1 MTYRGC
7 QKNVPIEDRFSA
19 ANPYAAILF
28 SEHYYDKRYKSGVVG
43 TSIMMTSFYIVKD
56 DLQKLCTSISTFL
69 ASQRNLPDVGLASFK
84 EWETICQAIKKQL
97 DENIIRVAVV
107 GAIKSGKSTFVN
119 SLLKADYLNRGAGV
133 VTSIVTRIRK
143 GPYLKAKLH
152 FKSWDDVNEEM
163 SRALTLFPTHAWES
177 DEARFD
183 IRRDSDRRALAT
195 ALKNIQPNLLL
206 TNGVRNTNSILIDSY
221 LKGYD
226 LVKNIITSDNLS
238 KVYEDDLFGE
248 QKTFVG
254 SDHLAVYLKDVLLEI
269 NDGDMG
275 KDIEIAD
282 CQGSD
287 SPNPLH
293 LSMIQDYLLKTHLII
308 YVISSRTGLRQA
320 DMRFLSIIRNMGIL
334 ENILFVLNSDFSEHE
349 TLEGLN
355 SLVDRTREDL
365 SVILP
370 DPDVYIFS
378 SLYNLF
384 KSSYKSMSQRDEMR
398 FSQWESETS
407 FIAFSDAETQ
417 RFSTDFSSKLVEE
430 HYSLM
435 VKNNIERLSIV
446 SESLVHWADIH
457 QEVLGGDA
465 EGAASLIEKMTHHQ
479 QQMTQIASLVKNTL
493 EGASR
498 KINQNLKQTI
508 DRFFDARNGTV
519 VKDMVAFIRNFQ
531 LNFETYESS
540 LDSSRFTE
548 MLYMVF
554 QDFKAAVDSH
564 LAETIH
570 PRIVKFIREEEE
582 KIKSHLE
589 SVATPYASMVEEAMS
604 DYEASMADT
613 GAPQPK
619 NLGNRMVLADLKAL
633 KLREKLSLPPV
644 ETTMRYSARI
654 KTEAVMHLGLYSVM
668 KVFQKLLKKTELRQ
682 KRRKQKALEDGF
694 RRMKLETVRSISDQF
709 RDYQENVKFQ
719 YLFRLTDA
727 MVHELNDVLRE
738 RFQVYFTDASKM
750 IEMVKEDHLDKGR
763 IKESLQKIGETA
775 RNYQTQVER
784 LREDVESILNQNGKP

>member
-1 MTYRGC
+1 M
-7 QKNVPIEDRFSA
+7 
-19 ANPYAAILF
+19 
-28 SEHYYDKRYKSGVVG
+28 
-43 TSIMMTSFYIVKD
+43 MMTSFHTVKD
-56 DLQKLCTSISTFL
+56 ELQQLCTDISAYL
-69 ASQRNLPDVGLASFK
+69 VSARELPGVGMTSFK
-84 EWETICQAIKKQL
+84 EWETTCQTIKKQL
-97 DENIIRVAVV
+97 DEEIIRVAVV

-119 SLLKADYLNRGAGV
+119 SLFKADYLNRGAGV
-133 VTSIVTRIRK
+133 VTSIVTRIRQ

-152 FKSWDDVNEEM
+152 FKSWDEVNEEM
-163 SRALTLFPTHAWES
+163 SRALTLFPAHAWES
-177 DEARFD
+177 EEAQFD
-183 IRRDSDRRALAT
+183 IRRESDRRALTT
-195 ALKNIQPNLLL
+195 ALKNIQSNLLL
-206 TNGVRNTNSILIDSY
+206 ANGLRNTNSILIDSY

-226 LVKNIITSDNLS
+226 LVKGIITSDDLS

-269 NDGDMG
+269 KGGDMG

-320 DMRFLSIIRNMGIL
+320 DIRFLSIIRNMGIL

-349 TLEGLN
+349 TLEGLV

-370 DPDVYIFS
+370 DPDIYIFS

-384 KSSYKSMSQRDEMR
+384 KASFKSMSRKDEMR
-398 FSQWESETS
+398 FSQWETETP
-407 FIAFSDAETQ
+407 FIAFSDGETQ
-417 RFSTDFSSKLVEE
+417 RFNADFSAKLGKE
-430 HYSLM
+430 HYSLL

-457 QEVLGGDA
+457 QEILGGDA
-465 EGAASLIEKMTHHQ
+465 EGAASLISKMTFHQ
-479 QQMTQIASLVKNTL
+479 QQMTQISSLVKNTL
-493 EGASR
+493 EGTSR
-498 KINQNLKQTI
+498 NIKQNLKQTI
-508 DRFFDARNGTV
+508 DRFFDRRNGTV

-531 LNFETYESS
+531 LNLEAYESS
-540 LDSSRFTE
+540 LESSRFTE

-554 QDFKAAVDSH
+554 QDFKTAVDSH

-570 PRIVKFIREEEE
+570 PRFVKFIREEEE

-589 SVATPYASMVEEAMS
+589 SVATPYVSMVEEALS
-604 DYEASMADT
+604 DYQASMAGT
-613 GAPQPK
+613 GAPQIDS
-619 NLGNRMVLADLKAL
+619 LGSRMVLTDLKAL
-633 KLREKLSLPPV
+633 KLRDKLSLPLV

-654 KTEAVMHLGLYSVM
+654 KTEAVMRLGLYSAM
-668 KVFQKLLKKTELRQ
+668 KVFQKLLKKTEARQ
-682 KRRKQKALEDGF
+682 TRRKQKALEDGF
-694 RRMKLETVRSISDQF
+694 RRMKLETIRSISMQF
-709 RDYQENVKFQ
+709 RDYQENIKFQ

-727 MVHELNDVLRE
+727 MVHRLNDDLRE
-738 RFQVYFTDASKM
+738 CFQVYFTDASKM
-750 IEMVKEDHLDKGR
+750 IEMVKEEHIDKER
-763 IKESLQKIGETA
+763 VKESLQKIGETA
-775 RNYQTQVER
+775 RNYLERIER
-784 LREDVESILNQNGKP
+784 LREDVESILKRDSNAEIGTKDILEMGSTDRI

>member
-1 MTYRGC
+1 M
-7 QKNVPIEDRFSA
+7 
-19 ANPYAAILF
+19 
-28 SEHYYDKRYKSGVVG
+28 
-43 TSIMMTSFYIVKD
+43 MMTSFHTVKD
-56 DLQKLCTSISTFL
+56 ELQQLCTDISAYL
-69 ASQRNLPDVGLASFK
+69 VSARELPGVGMTSFK
-84 EWETICQAIKKQL
+84 EWETTCQTIKKQL
-97 DENIIRVAVV
+97 DEEIIRVAVV

-119 SLLKADYLNRGAGV
+119 SLFKADYLNRGAGV
-133 VTSIVTRIRK
+133 VTSIVTRIRQ

-152 FKSWDDVNEEM
+152 FKSWDEVNEEM
-163 SRALTLFPTHAWES
+163 SRALTLFPAHAWES
-177 DEARFD
+177 EEAQFD
-183 IRRDSDRRALAT
+183 IRRESDRRALTT
-195 ALKNIQPNLLL
+195 ALKNIQSNLLL
-206 TNGVRNTNSILIDSY
+206 ANGLRNTNSILIDSY

-226 LVKNIITSDNLS
+226 LVKGIITSDDLS

-269 NDGDMG
+269 KGGDMG
-275 KDIEIAD
+275 QDIEIAD

-349 TLEGLN
+349 TLEGLV
-355 SLVDRTREDL
+355 SLADRTREDL
-365 SVILP
+365 SVIVP
-370 DPDVYIFS
+370 DPDIYIFS

-384 KSSYKSMSQRDEMR
+384 KASFKSMSQKDEMR
-398 FSQWESETS
+398 FSQWETETS

-417 RFSTDFSSKLVEE
+417 RFSADFSAKLGEE
-430 HYSLM
+430 HYSLL
-435 VKNNIERLSIV
+435 VKNNIERLKVV
-446 SESLVHWADIH
+446 SESLIHWADIH
-457 QEVLGGDA
+457 QEILGGDA
-465 EGAASLIEKMTHHQ
+465 EGAASLIRKMTYHQ
-479 QQMTQIASLVKNTL
+479 QQMTQIGALVKNTL

-498 KINQNLKQTI
+498 NIKQNLKQNI

-531 LNFETYESS
+531 LNLEAYESALES
-540 LDSSRFTE
+540 ARFTE
-548 MLYMVF
+548 LLYMVF

-570 PRIVKFIREEEE
+570 PRVVKFIREEEE

-589 SVATPYASMVEEAMS
+589 SVATPYASMVKEALS
-604 DYEASMADT
+604 DYQASMADMGT
-613 GAPQPK
+613 PQPDSF
-619 NLGNRMVLADLKAL
+619 GNVVLADLKRI
-633 KLREKLSLPPV
+633 KSGNGLSLPPV

-654 KTEAVMHLGLYSVM
+654 KTEAVMRLGLYSTM
-668 KVFQKLLKKTELRQ
+668 KIFQKLLKKTELRQ
-682 KRRKQKALEDGF
+682 NRRKQKALEHGF
-694 RRMKLETVRSISDQF
+694 RRMKLETVRSIGVQF

-727 MVHELNDVLRE
+727 MVHRLNDDLRE

-750 IEMVKEDHLDKGR
+750 IEMVKKEHIDKER

-775 RNYQTQVER
+775 RNYLEGIER
-784 LREDVESILNQNGKP
+784 LRVDVESILNQNSER

>member
-1 MTYRGC
+1 M
-7 QKNVPIEDRFSA
+7 K
-19 ANPYAAILF
+19 
-28 SEHYYDKRYKSGVVG
+28 
-43 TSIMMTSFYIVKD
+43 TSFHTVKD
-56 DLQKLCTSISTFL
+56 DLQQLCTGISTFL
-69 ASQRNLPDVGLASFK
+69 VSARELPGVGLASFK
-84 EWETICQAIKKQL
+84 EWETICKTIKKQL
-97 DENIIRVAVV
+97 DEEIIRVAVV

-119 SLLKADYLNRGAGV
+119 SLFKADYLNRGAGV
-133 VTSIVTRIRK
+133 VTSIVTRIRQ

-152 FKSWDDVNEEM
+152 FKSWDEVNEEM
-163 SRALTLFPTHAWES
+163 SRALTLFPVHAWES
-177 DEARFD
+177 EEAQFD
-183 IRRDSDRRALAT
+183 IRRESDRHTLAT
-195 ALKNIQPNLLL
+195 ALQNIQSNLLL
-206 TNGVRNTNSILIDSY
+206 ANGMRNTNSILIDSY
-221 LKGYD
+221 LKGYN
-226 LVKNIITSDNLS
+226 LVKDIITSDELS

-269 NDGDMG
+269 KDGDMG
-275 KDIEIAD
+275 EDIEIAD

-293 LSMIQDYLLKTHLII
+293 LSMIQEYLLKTHLII

-320 DMRFLSIIRNMGIL
+320 DIRFLSIIRNMGIL

-349 TLEGLN
+349 TLEGLV
-355 SLVDRTREDL
+355 SLADRTREDL
-365 SVILP
+365 SIILP
-370 DPDVYIFS
+370 DPDIYIFS

-384 KSSYKSMSQRDEMR
+384 KTSFKSMSRKDEMR
-398 FSQWESETS
+398 FLQWETESS
-407 FIAFSDAETQ
+407 FIDFSDAETQ
-417 RFSTDFSSKLVEE
+417 RFSADFSAKLGEE
-430 HYSLM
+430 HYSLL

-457 QEVLGGDA
+457 QEVLGGNA
-465 EGAASLIEKMTHHQ
+465 EGAASLINKMTYHQ

-493 EGASR
+493 DGASR
-498 KINQNLKQTI
+498 NIKQNLKQTI
-508 DRFFDARNGTV
+508 DRFFDARNGTL
-519 VKDMVAFIRNFQ
+519 VKDMVAFIGNFQ
-531 LNFETYESS
+531 LNLETYESS
-540 LDSSRFTE
+540 LESSRFTE

-554 QDFKAAVDSH
+554 QDFKAAVDSY

-582 KIKSHLE
+582 KIQSHLE

-604 DYEASMADT
+604 DYHASMADT
-613 GAPQPK
+613 GASQPDS
-619 NLGNRMVLADLKAL
+619 LGRRMVLEDLKAL
-633 KLREKLSLPPV
+633 KLRDRLSLPPV

-654 KTEAVMHLGLYSVM
+654 KTEAVMRLGLYSAM

-694 RRMKLETVRSISDQF
+694 RRMKLETVRSIRAQF

-727 MVHELNDVLRE
+727 MVHRLNDDLQE

-750 IEMVKEDHLDKGR
+750 IEMAKEEHIDKER
-763 IKESLQKIGETA
+763 IKESLQKIGQTA
-775 RNYQTQVER
+775 GDFLERIER
-784 LREDVESILNQNGKP
+784 LREDVELVLKIPMIKSWEAGKEIATQKLGQKQF

>member
-1 MTYRGC
+1 
-7 QKNVPIEDRFSA
+7 
-19 ANPYAAILF
+19 
-28 SEHYYDKRYKSGVVG
+28 
-43 TSIMMTSFYIVKD
+43 MMTSFYTVKD
-56 DLQKLCTSISTFL
+56 ELKQLCTGISTYL
-69 ASQRNLPDVGLASFK
+69 VSARELPGVGLASFK

-97 DENIIRVAVV
+97 DEEIIRVAVV

-119 SLLKADYLNRGAGV
+119 SLFKADYLNRGAGV

-143 GPYLKAKLH
+143 GPYLKAKLY

-163 SRALTLFPTHAWES
+163 SRALMLFPTHAWES
-177 DEARFD
+177 EETQFD
-183 IRRDSDRRALAT
+183 IRRESDRHALAT
-195 ALKNIQPNLLL
+195 ALQNIQSNLLL
-206 TNGVRNTNSILIDSY
+206 ANGMRNTNSILIDSY

-226 LVKNIITSDNLS
+226 LVKNIITSDDLA

-269 NDGDMG
+269 NDGEMG

-355 SLVDRTREDL
+355 SLVDRTRQDL
-365 SVILP
+365 SVIIP
-370 DPDVYIFS
+370 DPDIYIFS

-384 KSSYKSMSQRDEMR
+384 KTSYKSMSQKDEKR

-417 RFSTDFSSKLVEE
+417 RFSTDFSAKLGEE
-430 HYSLM
+430 HYSLL

-465 EGAASLIEKMTHHQ
+465 EGAASLINKMTYHQ

-498 KINQNLKQTI
+498 HIKQNLKQTI

-531 LNFETYESS
+531 LNLETYESS
-540 LDSSRFTE
+540 FDSSRFTE

-554 QDFKAAVDSH
+554 QDFKAAVDSY
-564 LAETIH
+564 LTETIH
-570 PRIVKFIREEEE
+570 PRIVKFIREEEG

-604 DYEASMADT
+604 DYQASMADT
-613 GAPQPK
+613 GAPQADS
-619 NLGNRMVLADLKAL
+619 LGKRMVLADLNAL
-633 KLREKLSLPPV
+633 KLRDKLSLPSV

-654 KTEAVMHLGLYSVM
+654 KTEAVMRLGLYSAM

-694 RRMKLETVRSISDQF
+694 RRMKLETVRSISLQF

-727 MVHELNDVLRE
+727 MVHELNDDLRE
-738 RFQVYFTDASKM
+738 RFQVYFTDASKW
-750 IEMVKEDHLDKGR
+750 IEMVKEEHIDKER
-763 IKESLQKIGETA
+763 IQESLQRIGETA
-775 RNYQTQVER
+775 RDYLEQIER
-784 LREDVESILNQNGKP
+784 LREDVESVMNRDWNKK

>member
-1 MTYRGC
+1 M
-7 QKNVPIEDRFSA
+7 N
-19 ANPYAAILF
+19 
-28 SEHYYDKRYKSGVVG
+28 
-43 TSIMMTSFYIVKD
+43 
-56 DLQKLCTSISTFL
+56 
-69 ASQRNLPDVGLASFK
+69 SFK

-97 DENIIRVAVV
+97 DEEIIRVAVV

-119 SLLKADYLNRGAGV
+119 SLFKADYLNRGAGV
-133 VTSIVTRIRK
+133 VTSIVTRIRQ
-143 GPYLKAKLH
+143 GPYLKAKLY
-152 FKSWDDVNEEM
+152 FKSWDEVNEEM

-177 DEARFD
+177 EESQFD
-183 IRRDSDRRALAT
+183 IRREGDRRTLTT
-195 ALKNIQPNLLL
+195 ALQNIQSNLLL
-206 TNGVRNTNSILIDSY
+206 TNGIRNTNSILIDSY

-226 LVKNIITSDNLS
+226 QVKDIITSDDLS

-254 SDHLAVYLKDVLLEI
+254 NDHLAVYLKDVLLEI
-269 NDGDMG
+269 KSGDMG

-334 ENILFVLNSDFSEHE
+334 ENILFVLNCDFSEHE
-349 TLEGLN
+349 TLEGLIA
-355 SLVDRTREDL
+355 LVDRTREEL
-365 SVILP
+365 SVITP
-370 DPDVYIFS
+370 DAHIYNFS

-384 KSSYKSMSQRDEMR
+384 KTSFKSMSRKDEMR
-398 FSQWESETS
+398 FSQWEAETP
-407 FIAFSDAETQ
+407 FIAFSDNETQ
-417 RFSTDFSSKLVEE
+417 RFSTDFSAKLGKE
-430 HYSLM
+430 HYSLL
-435 VKNNIERLSIV
+435 VKNNIERLDIV
-446 SESLVHWADIH
+446 CESLAHWVDLH
-457 QEVLGGDA
+457 QEILGEDA
-465 EGAASLIEKMTHHQ
+465 EGAASLISKMTYHQ

-498 KINQNLKQTI
+498 NTKQNLKQSI
-508 DRFFDARNGTV
+508 DRFFDTRNGTV
-519 VKDMVAFIRNFQ
+519 VKDMIAFIRNFQ
-531 LNFETYESS
+531 LNFEAYEST
-540 LDSSRFTE
+540 LESSRFTE

-554 QDFKAAVDSH
+554 QDFKAAVDNY

-589 SVATPYASMVEEAMS
+589 SVATPYASMVKEAMS
-604 DYEASMADT
+604 DYQASMADT
-613 GAPQPK
+613 GAPKPDSR
-619 NLGNRMVLADLKAL
+619 GNRMALADLKVL
-633 KLREKLSLPPV
+633 KLRDKLSLPPA

-654 KTEAVMHLGLYSVM
+654 KTEAVLRLGLYSVM
-668 KVFQKLLKKTELRQ
+668 KVFRKLLKKKEVRQ
-682 KRRKQKALEDGF
+682 NRKKQKALKDGF
-694 RRMKLETVRSISDQF
+694 RRMKLETVRSISVQF

-727 MVHELNDVLRE
+727 MVDQLNDDLRE

-750 IEMVKEDHLDKGR
+750 IEMVKEEHIDKER
-763 IKESLQKIGETA
+763 IKKGLQKIGETA
-775 RNYQTQVER
+775 RDYLERIER
-784 LREDVESILNQNGKP
+784 LRKDAETALGN